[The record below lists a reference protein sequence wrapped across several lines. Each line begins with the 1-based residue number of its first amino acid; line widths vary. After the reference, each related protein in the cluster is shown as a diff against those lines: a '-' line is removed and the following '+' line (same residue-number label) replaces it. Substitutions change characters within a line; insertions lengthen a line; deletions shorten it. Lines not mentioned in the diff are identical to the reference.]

1 MPVDKRH
8 LEVIKKIRLI
18 MKDVSTDLMVQ
29 KTMPV
34 LNVPKVGYDNTIW
47 SGEERMLTIGD
58 KTVSISPDS
67 TKKIPTF
74 SQYLVITNAIHKLL
88 NKEMQNTIR
97 TMYYATLS
105 TLGDDNN

>member
-34 LNVPKVGYDNTIW
+34 LNVPKVGYDNTVW
-47 SGEERMLTIGD
+47 SGKERMLTIGD
-58 KTVSISPDS
+58 TTVSISSDS

-74 SQYLVITNAIHKLL
+74 AQYLVMANAVRKLL
-88 NKEMQNTIR
+88 NEIGR
-97 TMYYATLS
+97 AS
-105 TLGDDNN
+105 CRERV